1 MLKDITLGQYFPGDT
16 IVHRLDPRS
25 KLILVVLYIAALF
38 QASGWISYLTV
49 TAATA
54 LCMILSH
61 IRPKNIFKGLKP
73 MLFIIVLTALL
84 NLFYTGGREIVPGW
98 HVTWEGLEKSVQ
110 MILRI
115 VLLITGTFLLT
126 YTTSPIALTDG
137 LEMLLSPLKKIKVP
151 VHEMTIMMSMAL
163 RFIPTLIEAHRAG
176 EGPAADPGAAVRLG
190 LPPRRR
196 AGRRDGE
203 PLLPRRRGPHAH
215 EGAAFRRA
223 RLDRART
230 GRAVSGRADR
240 DEEVGHMKNI
250 ALRLTYDGSRYHGW
264 QTQKKEITVQ
274 QTLEEAIEKCCGER
288 RHATGCG
295 RTDAGVHA
303 LRYCANF
310 KSDCRIPPE
319 KLPLA
324 LNSCLPSDIAV
335 LAACE
340 VGEDFNAIGSCIKK
354 EYIYKIHNSNLRDP
368 FLEKRA
374 CFYPQR
380 LDVEKMNAAARAFEG
395 THDFAA
401 VRSVGTET
409 KTTVRTVYWCSA
421 QREGDLIT
429 VRVCANGFLYNMAR
443 AMVGTM
449 VYASYGKLE
458 PEEIPALLEK
468 GDRRLTGPTMPA
480 QGLYLNRL
488 WYDGPAGKMMEEEI

>member
-1 MLKDITLGQYFPGDT
+1 M
-16 IVHRLDPRS
+16 R
-25 KLILVVLYIAALF
+25 
-38 QASGWISYLTV
+38 
-49 TAATA
+49 
-54 LCMILSH
+54 
-61 IRPKNIFKGLKP
+61 
-73 MLFIIVLTALL
+73 
-84 NLFYTGGREIVPGW
+84 
-98 HVTWEGLEKSVQ
+98 
-110 MILRI
+110 
-115 VLLITGTFLLT
+115 
-126 YTTSPIALTDG
+126 
-137 LEMLLSPLKKIKVP
+137 
-151 VHEMTIMMSMAL
+151 
-163 RFIPTLIEAHRAG
+163 
-176 EGPAADPGAAVRLG
+176 
-190 LPPRRR
+190 
-196 AGRRDGE
+196 
-203 PLLPRRRGPHAH
+203 
-215 EGAAFRRA
+215 
-223 RLDRART
+223 
-230 GRAVSGRADR
+230 
-240 DEEVGHMKNI
+240 NI

-264 QTQKKEITVQ
+264 QTQKDEITVQ

-288 RHATGCG
+288 RHVTGCG

-310 KSDCRIPPE
+310 KSDCRIPLE

-340 VGEDFNAIGSCIKK
+340 VEEDFNAIGSCIKK

-374 CFYPQR
+374 CFFPQR

-409 KTTVRTVYWCSA
+409 KTTVRTVYWCLA
-421 QREGDLIT
+421 EREGELIT
-429 VRVCANGFLYNMAR
+429 VRVCADGFLYNMAR

-458 PEEIPALLEK
+458 PGEIPALLEK

-488 WYDGPAGKMMEEEI
+488 WYDGAAGKMMED